1 MAIYVKRYNGSSWVN
16 TTVKRYNGSSWVD
29 AYTYRWD
36 GSKWVQ
42 IYPETIVTVSDKAVT
57 SGTMNNYKS
66 KMSDWKGDKI
76 ARQGNGS
83 TWSGSPANWGYMAI
97 SASSFTGS
105 GSITSV
111 TSAYFKGTRGGSG
124 YYNDD
129 QTVQFYRSAITTS
142 GTPTTSNIAGNF
154 KCTFKM
160 PGKDTAFPNK
170 AITMGTNGLNWLNQ
184 ANSQPRLYIY
194 SNVAGDY
201 ASFTGTCTVTASYK
215 YQAASAAF
223 IDDTSPAML
232 LTAKDDYNSIQN
244 TSYHVMP
251 IYKEEENMS
260 LTEIMQR
267 REDGIVEDIDI
278 TTVDRYGMPDPWSRN
293 YRVEEDRDGNLMAL
307 VEVFNLK
314 MSSEV
319 QMSLDK
325 VNWTTM
331 YQLDPKN
338 NYMQAPLPPDFSK
351 LTDWVYVRC
360 IDKELDLI
368 HFELDIEPVL
378 IIA

>member
-29 AYTYRWD
+29 AYTYRWN
-36 GSKWVQ
+36 GSSWVQ
-42 IYPETIVTVSDKAVT
+42 IYPETIVTVSDKAVS
-57 SGTMNNYKS
+57 SGTKNTYKTTG
-66 KMSDWKGDKI
+66 WKGDGI

-83 TWSGSPANWGYMAI
+83 TWSGSAYNYGYFAI
-97 SASSFTGS
+97 SAASFTGS

-111 TSAYFKGTRGGSG
+111 TSATFSGTRGGSG
-124 YYNDD
+124 YYNNE
-129 QTVQFYRSAITTS
+129 QTVNFYRSSVKPSTAPSTS
-142 GTPTTSNIAGNF
+142 TIAGKF
-154 KCTFKM
+154 TCAFKM
-160 PGKDTAFPNK
+160 PGKDTAFSGK
-170 AITMGTNGLNWLNQ
+170 SITMGTNGLNWLNQ
-184 ANSQPRLYIY
+184 ANSQPQLYIY
-194 SNVAGDY
+194 SNVADDY
-201 ASFTGTCTVTASYK
+201 ASFTGTCKITASYK
-215 YQAASAAF
+215 YQATSAAF

-232 LTAKDDYNSIQN
+232 LTAQDDYNSIKN
-244 TSYHVMP
+244 TSYHTMP

-260 LTEIMQR
+260 LQEIIQR

-278 TTVDRYGMPDPWSRN
+278 TTVDRNGISDPWSRN
-293 YRVEEDRDGNLMAL
+293 YRIEEDRDGNLMAL

-338 NYMQAPLPPDFSK
+338 NYMQASLPSDFSK
-351 LTDWVYVRC
+351 LTDWVYIRC

-368 HFELDIEPVL
+368 HFELDIEPTF
-378 IIA
+378 IIV